1 MLIDLKI
8 KAILN
13 KIKSVKMRKKYGK
26 NNSTKQRCKMMKK
39 KMQIQM
45 ECPAQAVLFEKM

>member
-1 MLIDLKI
+1 MLIDLKT
-8 KAILN
+8 KTMLDKFKSLK
-13 KIKSVKMRKKYGK
+13 KIKKYGK
-26 NNSTKQRCKMMKK
+26 INNNKQSCKMMMK